1 MIRTPYTVSEP
12 WASMYDPGDMSV
24 GAVVP
29 GEHERNPPHFGKTQ
43 EEDPDFGDWHK
54 PHAAHGCSSH
64 LYPEAELKKDKTT
77 YYGMISFIDQE
88 VGKLLDKLDAL
99 GITENT
105 LVIFTTDHGHFL
117 GQHGLIAKGPFHY
130 EDMLRIP
137 FLVRQ
142 PGTVPAGRVS
152 DALVS
157 LVDLAPTMLDAAGLK
172 VPGEMQGVSQ
182 MAYWAGGTEPVRD
195 FVICENRHNPEMPH
209 VQTYVD
215 QRYKISVYRHGEFG
229 ELFDLETDPREI
241 RNLWD
246 DPASAA
252 LKQDMLLAM
261 VQGVMRSEPTRMPRI
276 AGA

>member
-1 MIRTPYTVSEP
+1 
-12 WASMYDPGDMSV
+12 MYDPEEMTV
-24 GAVVP
+24 GAVMP

-43 EEDPDFGDWHK
+43 EENPDFGDWHK

-64 LYPEAELKKDKTT
+64 LYPEAELKKDKAT
-77 YYGMISFIDQE
+77 YFGMISFIDQE
-88 VGKLLDKLDAL
+88 VGKLLDRLDAL
-99 GITENT
+99 GMTENT

-137 FLVRQ
+137 FIVRQ

-152 DALVS
+152 AALVS

-182 MAYWAGGTEPVRD
+182 LANWSGGDEPARD

-215 QRYKISVYRHGEFG
+215 QRYKISVYRHGVFG

-241 RNLWD
+241 NNLWD
-246 DPASAA
+246 EPASAG